1 MTVDHLD
8 PIGPPDRSYEAQHN
22 MNPIPLQYG
31 LYYHIYNRGNN
42 RENIFIEERNYRYF
56 LQLYLKYIEPIAWTF
71 AYCLLRN
78 HFHFLVRIKD
88 LTQKPVR
95 WATASELPP
104 DHDSPPDR
112 FLDKGHMSGLVELPN
127 PSRQFSHFFNAYTR
141 TINQMYHRTGALFQ
155 RPFGRIPVTTDAYF
169 ARLIVYIHQNPQKH
183 GFVEDFRDWPYSS
196 YHALLSDKPTHL
208 QRDRVLR
215 WFNGPQSVAA
225 LHSPE
230 IRDAEILAL
239 VPEDFD

>member
-1 MTVDHLD
+1 
-8 PIGPPDRSYEAQHN
+8 

-42 RENIFIEERNYRYF
+42 RENVFIGERNYRYF

-78 HFHFLVRIKD
+78 HFHLLVRIKD
-88 LTQKPVR
+88 LTGD
-95 WATASELPP
+95 PP
-104 DHDSPPDR
+104 EFSTDNDS
-112 FLDKGHMSGLVELPN
+112 LGHLSGLVTLPN
-127 PSRQFSHFFNAYTR
+127 PSRQFSHLFNAYTR
-141 TINQMYHRTGALFQ
+141 TINHTYQRTGALFQ

-196 YHALLSDKPTHL
+196 YQTLLSDRPTHL
-208 QRDRVLR
+208 QRETVLN
-215 WFNGPQSVAA
+215 WFDGPQSVAA
-225 LHSPE
+225 LHLSDM
-230 IRDAEILAL
+230 RDAEILAL
-239 VPEDFD
+239 APEDFD

>member
-1 MTVDHLD
+1 MSD
-8 PIGPPDRSYEAQHN
+8 S
-22 MNPIPLQYG
+22 IPLEPG
-31 LYYHIYNRGNN
+31 KYYHIYNRGNN
-42 RENIFIEERNYRYF
+42 RENVFIEERNYRYF

-88 LTQKPVR
+88 LPQRPVR
-95 WATASELPP
+95 WAT
-104 DHDSPPDR
+104 DYDGPPDR
-112 FLDKGHMSGLVELPN
+112 PRYLNKDLTGDPPEPLNDSDPLGHLSGLVELPN
-127 PSRQFSHFFNAYTR
+127 PSRQFSHFFNAYAR
-141 TINQMYHRTGALFQ
+141 TFNHTYQRAGALFQ

-208 QRDRVLR
+208 QRDTVMS
-215 WFNGPQSVAA
+215 WFDGPQGVAV
-225 LHSPE
+225 LHLPDM
-230 IRDAEILAL
+230 RDSEILAL
-239 VPEDFD
+239 APEDFD

>member
-1 MTVDHLD
+1 MAHLSGL
-8 PIGPPDRSYEAQHN
+8 PRIH

-56 LQLYLKYIEPIAWTF
+56 LQLYLKYIEPIAWTY

-88 LTQKPVR
+88 LPSRPVR
-95 WATASELPP
+95 WATEIKPVN
-104 DHDSPPDR
+104 DHASPPDR
-112 FLDKGHMSGLVELPN
+112 SSDLVEFPN

-141 TINQMYHRTGALFQ
+141 TINHTYQRTGALFQ

-169 ARLIVYIHQNPQKH
+169 ARLIVYIHQNPQRH

-196 YHALLSDKPTHL
+196 YQALLSDRPTHL
-208 QRDRVLR
+208 QRETVLN
-215 WFNGPQSVAA
+215 WFDGPQNVAA
-225 LHSPE
+225 LHQPNML
-230 IRDAEILAL
+230 DTEILAL
-239 VPEDFD
+239 ASEDFD

>member
-1 MTVDHLD
+1 
-8 PIGPPDRSYEAQHN
+8 
-22 MNPIPLQYG
+22 MNPSPLQYG

-42 RENIFIEERNYRYF
+42 RENVFFEECNYRYF
-56 LQLYLKYIEPIAWTF
+56 LQLYLKYVEPIAWTF

-88 LTQKPVR
+88 LTGGPLEPLN
-95 WATASELPP
+95 SGDPL
-104 DHDSPPDR
+104 
-112 FLDKGHMSGLVELPN
+112 GHLSGLIELPN

-141 TINQMYHRTGALFQ
+141 TINQRYHRTGALFQ

-196 YHALLSDKPTHL
+196 YHTLFSDKPTHL
-208 QRDRVLR
+208 QRDTVLS
-215 WFNGPQSVAA
+215 WFNGPQNVAT
-225 LHSPE
+225 LHFP
-230 IRDAEILAL
+230 DMHDTEILAL